1 MKNNYILGLNSGEFN
16 SSACLI
22 KNGEVK
28 IAIQEERLN
37 REKFT
42 KKFPINSIKKILE
55 TEKIEISDINNVTI
69 GWNPSRH
76 MVKYNPLVSYFRS
89 LREHN
94 FYTITDNLLNTKID
108 RDLGCF
114 TKITHENSEFPNIYH
129 IDHHMSHAS
138 NGFFLS
144 NFSSAAIL
152 TCDFRGEYES
162 TTFGLGYNNQIK
174 KIESQNLPNSLG
186 KFYATFTELLGYKSD
201 NEEWKVMAM
210 SAYDYDCREEIK
222 KIKKCYNLLDDG
234 KFELVSKYFEFSNFG
249 NKNHFYTDDLLD
261 LFNIKKAE
269 YNFSPSKKKIKISK
283 ALQYCSEEI
292 AFHFLN
298 HLYKLTKNKN
308 LVLSGGFFL
317 NTVLNGKIIKK
328 TNFKNLFIP
337 YAPSDTGNSIGSA
350 LYLHYGILKNKKKQI
365 DNNPFVGLN
374 YQNDEIE
381 KAIKR
386 RKINYK
392 ILKNKHKFIAEQC
405 FNNKIVAY
413 FNDRM
418 EFGDRALGARS
429 ILGNPLSKII
439 KDKIN
444 LSIKY
449 REKYRP
455 FAPSIIEGQ
464 LNNYFSVNNCKKNPY
479 MERVFEIKKDYL
491 EKLPGIT
498 HLDSTSRVQTVN
510 NKTNSD
516 FYKILLEFKKISG
529 YPILLNTSFNI
540 NGEPIV
546 CSPDDAINTF
556 FNSGIDILVI
566 NNFMIEKKT

>member
-16 SSACLI
+16 SSACLL

-42 KKFPINSIKKILE
+42 KKFPIKSIKKILE
-55 TEKIEISDINNVTI
+55 TEKIKISDINNVTI

-94 FYTITDNLLNTKID
+94 FYTIADNLLNTKAD

-162 TTFGLGYNNQIK
+162 TTFGLGNKNQIQ
-174 KIESQNLPNSLG
+174 KIDSQNLPNSLG

-201 NEEWKVMAM
+201 NDEWKVMAM
-210 SAYDYDCREEIK
+210 SAYDYDCKEEIK
-222 KIKKCYNLLDDG
+222 KIKKCYNLLDNG

-249 NKNHFYTDDLLD
+249 NKNHFYTDDLLN
-261 LFNIKKAE
+261 LFNIKKVE
-269 YNFSPSKKKIKISK
+269 YSFSPSKKQIKIAK

-292 AFHFLN
+292 ALHFIN

-308 LVLSGGFFL
+308 LILSGGFFL

-365 DNNPFVGLN
+365 GNNPFVGLN
-374 YQNDEIE
+374 YQNDVVE

-413 FNDRM
+413 FNGRM

-429 ILGNPLSKII
+429 ILGNPLSKKI

-455 FAPSIIEGQ
+455 FAPSIIEEQ
-464 LNNYFSVNNCKKNPY
+464 VDNYFSVNNCKKNPY

-491 EKLPGIT
+491 NKLPGIT
-498 HLDSTSRVQTVN
+498 HLDSTARVQTVN
-510 NKTNSD
+510 NKTNPD

-566 NNFMIEKKT
+566 NNFMIEKT